1 MGRKAERSLQ
11 CKEHFRFK
19 NKRGVDLD
27 GIIGFAMEVG
37 NTAMQHHP
45 SMEPDS
51 LVPRAGLREIE
62 RVEGGNV
69 ASSVH
74 EGTQAIT
81 GALETA
87 SNSTGCRSY
96 DSDLQNPT
104 LLGSS
109 VMTSLSFKKW

>member
-1 MGRKAERSLQ
+1 
-11 CKEHFRFK
+11 
-19 NKRGVDLD
+19 
-27 GIIGFAMEVG
+27 MEVG
-37 NTAMQHHP
+37 NTAVQHHP

-51 LVPRAGLREIE
+51 LVPREGLREIE

-74 EGTQAIT
+74 EGRQAIT

-87 SNSTGCRSY
+87 SNSTGCGSY

-109 VMTSLSFKKW
+109 VMTSLSFKKR